1 MQSNEIQ
8 RINELYETF
17 ATIPTDQLVL
27 ENKKQTVRDIFLN
40 INLFYNRYSILVQ
53 DNKILNINK
62 RKDEEIRN
70 KELNNNNNNDYNNSK
85 KQHKN
90 NKTLKKTNNKI
101 MKGNN
106 KHMYKKNKLIHKK
119 HIQSKD
125 RINNNNELKYDNN
138 DNLNKSETQQS
149 KNKDLKINMK
159 QNITSKNNK
168 DNNINSIENNNQ
180 NINEKKSHKNKN
192 NENDQSYKKLD
203 NDDSSDYNIEDL
215 DLPKPLSVTEIEN
228 MIDNDIRLDIRLN
241 NEQKGILLNE
251 IRFKDINT
259 KHINQ
264 ITLNEIK
271 KLYLYFN
278 VQKTIHHLQIERKM
292 DLWRI
297 FLEINLII
305 KNNKNNQNSNDNN
318 NKSNKNNKNDKIHND
333 SNDNKNKNN
342 NCNKDYNIGKDITNK
357 EIIKNNN
364 NNILNDDEYEDYE
377 EVSEEDTNQQIIST
391 IADKAFV
398 HRVVEQQIGN
408 TCGPHSIVNAFDA
421 VGLFSPTI
429 DMKRIDVDSVWLE
442 EQLLLN
448 NNPTNIKVI
457 ESRYL
462 ITNRDWWPVLMDVIV
477 AMVLSSIGQIALIVN
492 TTESRVPGAIGHWVV
507 LSIDIYKGHLAPVC
521 IYDSLAKHTHK
532 TEILAT
538 TIFDAIANIQLENKE
553 IKSTKTSET
562 IAPKNIEASELN
574 LCYADKVLIE
584 QGLMTIEDFL
594 TPKNVPSEKTANS
607 KIVTSKKSESQ
618 QCISITKTKR
628 KHISTQQP
636 NKNTKKHKTKTKII
650 TNVDIVNKDNANITE
665 YYNLYN
671 VVDEEFQKV
680 LNSFSENK
688 DLPNNI
694 PLTKT
699 PNDNLQF
706 ITPLN
711 KPSKKNQQ
719 KQNTRLRKK
728 NLDTEIK
735 NFNNNIETLTDYDIE
750 IIQKMGKEEITYYPK
765 MFLERNV
772 IFLESTNGSGFF
784 WTTIIV

>member
-1 MQSNEIQ
+1 MKEQRESAQKRMQDKRKDRSNIEMKEQRESEQKRKQEKRKDRSNIEMKEQRESAQKRMQDKRKDRSNIEMKEQRESNNKRKHEKREKQSKQYQNITNLIDNNKVLSFRDIQLMQQIEHERQQNAERLRFFRQQKKEFTISKMLIPFNVLLRKNSRKLQGKQPRGKYMKQTYIRTKSAQKPKHFKKTNCIQSKDKKNNAEQNKHIITITEELYKNNSSRGIYYELNNKIPLIIHDTRLTAKQKRILLLTKNTNNLDPTVYTNSDLELIRKLKLRNLPRTLRELIIEESIVMFLVKNNVYTKKSSSTMNLHPNSLINIMINEQKCNQDNPYKQKMTYINIISDERLTSEQKGILLNSVKFDEFDKSHLQSNEIQ

-90 NKTLKKTNNKI
+90 NKILKKTNNKI

-271 KLYLYFN
+271 NYIY
-278 VQKTIHHLQIERKM
+278 
-292 DLWRI
+292 
-297 FLEINLII
+297 
-305 KNNKNNQNSNDNN
+305 
-318 NKSNKNNKNDKIHND
+318 
-333 SNDNKNKNN
+333 
-342 NCNKDYNIGKDITNK
+342 
-357 EIIKNNN
+357 
-364 NNILNDDEYEDYE
+364 ILMSKKQY
-377 EVSEEDTNQQIIST
+377 T
-391 IADKAFV
+391 
-398 HRVVEQQIGN
+398 
-408 TCGPHSIVNAFDA
+408 
-421 VGLFSPTI
+421 
-429 DMKRIDVDSVWLE
+429 
-442 EQLLLN
+442 
-448 NNPTNIKVI
+448 
-457 ESRYL
+457 
-462 ITNRDWWPVLMDVIV
+462 
-477 AMVLSSIGQIALIVN
+477 
-492 TTESRVPGAIGHWVV
+492 
-507 LSIDIYKGHLAPVC
+507 IYK
-521 IYDSLAKHTHK
+521 
-532 TEILAT
+532 
-538 TIFDAIANIQLENKE
+538 
-553 IKSTKTSET
+553 
-562 IAPKNIEASELN
+562 
-574 LCYADKVLIE
+574 
-584 QGLMTIEDFL
+584 
-594 TPKNVPSEKTANS
+594 
-607 KIVTSKKSESQ
+607 
-618 QCISITKTKR
+618 
-628 KHISTQQP
+628 
-636 NKNTKKHKTKTKII
+636 
-650 TNVDIVNKDNANITE
+650 
-665 YYNLYN
+665 
-671 VVDEEFQKV
+671 
-680 LNSFSENK
+680 
-688 DLPNNI
+688 
-694 PLTKT
+694 
-699 PNDNLQF
+699 
-706 ITPLN
+706 
-711 KPSKKNQQ
+711 
-719 KQNTRLRKK
+719 
-728 NLDTEIK
+728 
-735 NFNNNIETLTDYDIE
+735 
-750 IIQKMGKEEITYYPK
+750 
-765 MFLERNV
+765 
-772 IFLESTNGSGFF
+772 
-784 WTTIIV
+784 